1 MNQSKPIMT
10 IQESIKV
17 CLRKYVDFSG
27 RATRAEFW
35 WWVLA
40 TTVVG
45 IVLGVADSWI
55 DVLADRSSFTLF
67 GIIFALVVLLP
78 HLAVSARRLH
88 DIGKTG
94 WWQLLWAILA
104 WGVWIVF
111 LPTLGRTLVNSIFG
125 EGWNV
130 PEDQFRAT
138 LTFARFGPAI
148 IGLMFTLL
156 VTLAVVVWG
165 FVWMTREG
173 EAGPNLYGPAPR

>member
-10 IQESIKV
+10 IQESVKV

-27 RATRAEFW
+27 RSTRAEFW
-35 WWVLA
+35 LWVLA

-45 IVLGVADSWI
+45 IVLGVVGSLI
-55 DVLADRSSFTLF
+55 DVLTGGSPFSLF
-67 GIIFALVVLLP
+67 AFIFALVVLLP

-111 LPTLGRTLVNSIFG
+111 LPTFGLTLANYIVG

-130 PEDQFRAT
+130 PEDELRAT
-138 LTFARFGPAI
+138 LTFARFGPAT

-165 FVWMTREG
+165 FVWMTRQG
-173 EAGPNLYGPAPR
+173 EAGPNLYGPAPE